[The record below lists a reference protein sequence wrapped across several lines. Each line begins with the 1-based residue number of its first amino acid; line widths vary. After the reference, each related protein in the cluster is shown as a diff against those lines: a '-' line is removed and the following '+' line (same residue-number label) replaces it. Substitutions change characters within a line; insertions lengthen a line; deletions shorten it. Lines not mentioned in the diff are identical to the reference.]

1 MRNVMHSAISS
12 RKMMMTVHSI
22 VSSWAATSHSPL
34 STIVSA
40 IHQPIARCRT
50 EARCEGSACQIT

>member
-12 RKMMMTVHSI
+12 STITMTVHSI
-22 VSSWAATSHSPL
+22 VSSCAATSQRPF

-40 IHQPIARCRT
+40 IHQPIAR
-50 EARCEGSACQIT
+50 